1 MSRGVMMLV
10 MMCVMAVAFT
20 LVSANEYRQHSSEY
34 HQPSN
39 EYYQPSKEYRQPT
52 TTVQQTPGI
61 LERLMTDYV
70 YPLRD
75 YDWRGMLR
83 SFVDRVMHYIAPATK
98 EPKHGLGL
106 WDIQHYIINGGE
118 SEVGPEELVHLWL
131 IRENEQGNKKDPRS
145 AFKSNIFWMDSSSS
159 SPSFPQANQH
169 IQPQDDHASSVVDTK
184 LPANLEGDTQDR
196 MSTLPWSQE
205 ESFRFFGSSF
215 TLNSNVNASL
225 ACYTWVY
232 SGILVLF
239 GLISFLSVIIPLIK
253 YQTYEQMK
261 TPQSAGIKY
270 ESNMSEETSSDDMA
284 YTMAHIMELT
294 TGERKPGYYSMYSSD
309 KDDNV
314 FHDQ

>member
-98 EPKHGLGL
+98 EPKHGLG
-106 WDIQHYIINGGE
+106 
-118 SEVGPEELVHLWL
+118 
-131 IRENEQGNKKDPRS
+131 
-145 AFKSNIFWMDSSSS
+145 
-159 SPSFPQANQH
+159 ANQH